1 MSAAREETIRDLK
14 ALRAHLDRTI
24 ERLEKGGTLARDAAS
39 AERTPPD
46 AGLAEPFVGRLIRSK
61 YSGRCLVCGENYHLD
76 EQVLYSRELR
86 RSAHPRCGKASP

>member
-1 MSAAREETIRDLK
+1 MSTARAETIADLR

-24 ERLEKGGTLARDAAS
+24 ERLEKGGTLPREEVS
-39 AERTPPD
+39 AETPPD

-61 YSGRCLVCGENYHLD
+61 YSGRCLVCGEAYHID

-86 RSAHPRCGKASP
+86 RSAHPRCGRVTP